1 MRATVI
7 SHNAVAQCAIEGS
20 VEPQYLNSQLTV
32 EPASQVVGVIKPV
45 IIADSGVVT
54 PHDKVGSAVVAP
66 DDGVEYRFPG
76 AGIKHRRGQHT

>member
-7 SHNAVAQCAIEGS
+7 SHNAVAQCAIQGF

-32 EPASQVVGVIKPV
+32 EPASQVVGVLKPV

-54 PHDKVGSAVVAP
+54 PHDKVGAAVIAP
-66 DDGVEYRFPG
+66 DYSVKDCFPWTR
-76 AGIKHRRGQHT
+76 ISH